1 MNRKTIAHAAVF
13 FGIFFSAA
21 SEGADVPAKPNILF
35 FLIDD
40 LGFADCGFNGGK
52 DILTPN
58 IDRLAKA
65 GTVIESHYVQPVCSP
80 TRAALMTG
88 RYATHTG
95 VYTIVTPHAQWGLPL
110 KERTLAN
117 ALKDAGYSTAIVGK
131 WHLGE
136 FKPEYLP
143 LSRGFD
149 HHYGHYFGAL
159 DYFTHKRG
167 EDLDWYRDGA
177 QLKEEGYTT
186 HLLRDEACRIIE
198 KQPADK
204 PLFLYV
210 PFNGIHSPHQVPE
223 EYLKPYAKI
232 AGTRQKIA
240 GMLSA
245 VDEAIGKITDT
256 LEKTGRGS
264 NTLIVFSSDNG
275 GPPPTDN
282 TPLTGFKGSLWE
294 GGVRAAAFAH
304 WPGHIPAGA
313 RTAQPVHIIDW
324 YPTLVKL
331 AGGSLNQPNAIDGMD
346 IWPTLTQGRPSP
358 HDAILS
364 VGSPTAA
371 ALRMGDWKLLLSPD
385 GNRKREDGTPAKGKQ
400 RLEKPTAPMLYNLAT
415 DPGEKTDLSASD
427 PERVQTMR
435 ARLDAMLQNAAAPGN
450 AGLEK

>member
-1 MNRKTIAHAAVF
+1 MNRNLIAQAAVL
-13 FGIFFSAA
+13 FGIFLSAA
-21 SEGADVPAKPNILF
+21 SRGADVPAKPNILF

-58 IDRLAKA
+58 IDRLAKG

-117 ALKDAGYSTAIVGK
+117 ALK
-131 WHLGE
+131 
-136 FKPEYLP
+136 
-143 LSRGFD
+143 
-149 HHYGHYFGAL
+149 
-159 DYFTHKRG
+159 
-167 EDLDWYRDGA
+167 
-177 QLKEEGYTT
+177 EEGYTT

-223 EYLKPYAKI
+223 EYLKPYANL
-232 AGTRQKIA
+232 AGSRQKIA

-245 VDEAIGKITDT
+245 VDEAVGKITET
-256 LEKTGRGS
+256 LGKTGRGS

-275 GPPPTDN
+275 GPPATDN

-304 WPGHIPAGA
+304 WPGKIPAGA
-313 RTAQPVHIIDW
+313 RTSEPVHIIDW

-331 AGGSLNQPNAIDGMD
+331 AGGSPSQPNAIDGLD
-346 IWPTLTQGRPSP
+346 IWPTLTQGKPSP

-364 VGSPTAA
+364 VSSPTAA
-371 ALRMGDWKLLLSPD
+371 ALRMGDWKLLMSPAD
-385 GNRKREDGTPAKGKQ
+385 NRKREDGTAAKGKQ
-400 RLEKPTAPMLYNLAT
+400 RVGNMPAPGLYNLAA
-415 DPGEKTDLSASD
+415 DPGEKTDLAGRE

-435 ARLDAMLQNAAAPGN
+435 AKLEALLQNAAAPGN